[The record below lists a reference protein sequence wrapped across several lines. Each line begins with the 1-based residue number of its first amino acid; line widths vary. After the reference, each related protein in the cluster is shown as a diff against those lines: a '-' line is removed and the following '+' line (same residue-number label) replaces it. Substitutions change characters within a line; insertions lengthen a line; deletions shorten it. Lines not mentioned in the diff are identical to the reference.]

1 MGKKYNFEYIVIGS
15 GPAGSAAAINLAK
28 AKKRVALVEGHHF
41 GGANLNTRDVP
52 YSVALDFS
60 HTFFKVSSR
69 PEFKNQ
75 DLTFSLPTAI
85 AEQTKTVLN
94 AGGNN
99 KTVYEKAGVICL
111 EGYANF
117 IDKNTIA
124 IDNRRFTAKN
134 FILATGSKLN
144 VSEISGTDHVK
155 FLTPENAIKVRRLPK
170 VALVVGGGSTGC
182 EIAEYFA
189 ELGTKVIIMESAKR
203 ILPREDKEVSEV
215 ISNYF
220 TKRLG
225 MMILP
230 NYKVVA
236 LEQSNE
242 GKRVIFQN
250 GRTEKAAYV
259 DCIILAT
266 GNKPTLDYGLENAG
280 VKYKDSGI
288 LVNKLFETS
297 AKNIYA
303 IGDCIGKESSTTR
316 ADYEG
321 TILASNL
328 INKAKNQVNYI
339 GLIRATNIFPE
350 VVTIGP
356 TETELIK
363 AKRKYKKVIVNL
375 NEIPA
380 GKINRF
386 DYGFIKLLSDRNNHI
401 IGASIVMPNAV
412 LLSEEI
418 SLAIRHKLSALE
430 LASTPH
436 TVNSYNYAIK
446 LAAKSL
452 LNKKR

>member
-1 MGKKYNFEYIVIGS
+1 MGKKYNFEYIIIGS

-41 GGANLNTRDVP
+41 GGANLNTRDIP
-52 YSVALDFS
+52 YATALGFS
-60 HTFFKVSSR
+60 HTFFETSSR

-85 AEQTKTVLN
+85 AEQTRTILN
-94 AGGNN
+94 TGGNN
-99 KTVYEKAGVICL
+99 KAIYEKAGVICL

-124 IDNRRFTAKN
+124 INDKHFTAKN

-144 VSEISGTDHVK
+144 TSEISGTDHVK
-155 FLTPENAIKVRRLPK
+155 FLTPETAIKVRRLPK
-170 VALVVGGGSTGC
+170 VAIVIGGGPTGC
-182 EIAEYFA
+182 EVAEYLA

-203 ILPREDKEVSEV
+203 ILPREDKEASEA
-215 ISNYF
+215 ISDYF
-220 TKRLG
+220 TKRLK

-230 NYKVVA
+230 DYKVVA
-236 LEQSNE
+236 LEQTKE
-242 GKRVIFQN
+242 GKRVIFRN
-250 GRTEKAAYV
+250 GRSEKAAYV

-266 GNKPTLDYGLENAG
+266 GSKPTLDYGLENAG
-280 VKYKDSGI
+280 VKYKETGI
-288 LVNKLFETS
+288 LTNKLFETS

-303 IGDCIGKESSTTR
+303 IGDCIGGESSTTR

-321 TILASNL
+321 AALASNL
-328 INKAKNQVNYI
+328 IHKTKNPVNYTGI
-339 GLIRATNIFPE
+339 IRTTNTSPEIAT
-350 VVTIGP
+350 VGP
-356 TETELIK
+356 TETELTK
-363 AKRKYKKVIVNL
+363 AKRKYKKAIVNL

-380 GKINRF
+380 GKINHL
-386 DYGFIKLLSDRNNHI
+386 DCGFVKLLSSSKNHI
-401 IGASIVMPNAV
+401 IGASIVAPNAT

-418 SLAIRHKLSALE
+418 ALAIRHNLSAIV

-446 LAAKSL
+446 LAAKAL
-452 LNKKR
+452 LARKR